1 MRDDSGMILDF
12 LVTTAIVAITFVCGF
27 FFGDWWRG
35 EREQERRIREVE
47 EEEIEETLREESA
60 ARK

>member
-1 MRDDSGMILDF
+1 MILDF
-12 LVTTAIVAITFVCGF
+12 VVHASILTVAVVYGFGCGY
-27 FFGDWWRG
+27 WWRG